1 MGGTMKVKFLGGAQE
16 VGRLAILVETDG
28 GKALFDYGMTAT
40 DPPSLPQE
48 APRID
53 ALFLTHSHLD
63 HCGMVPW
70 VCDKY
75 DDVPV
80 YCTPLT
86 QEISTLLMNDCI
98 KIAKAEGYPEAYDS
112 GAVKRTMRSYRDI
125 DFNDVTQAIGL
136 EVASHSAGHI
146 PGATMYE
153 LNGSRNT
160 LITGDMHTIN
170 QRLVWAAEPVK
181 CDDLIIESTYAGREH
196 PDRTDVEEQFLDK
209 LAEVI
214 GRGGTAI
221 VPSFAVARMQELL
234 LILRDTD
241 YEYWMDGMGKTVNQI
256 YFEHPEYLRS
266 PKKLFNAERRGHVVK
281 NPKMRDKAL
290 EGDIIITTS
299 GMLNGGPVLSYLDKF
314 KNDPKSAVLLTGYQV
329 EGTNGRR
336 LVDTGMIDF
345 YGDIQ
350 KIACEVQSYDFSAHA
365 GHSDLLKFV
374 KDCSPERVVLMHGDN
389 RELLAKPLR
398 EEGYEVILPMNGKSF
413 EL

>member
-1 MGGTMKVKFLGGAQE
+1 MMKVKFLGGAQE
-16 VGRLAILVETDG
+16 VGRLAILVETDS

-86 QEISTLLMNDCI
+86 QEISTLLQNDCI

-112 GAVKRTMRSYRDI
+112 GAVKRTERSYRDI
-125 DFNDVTQAIGL
+125 DFNDVTETIGL

-153 LNGSRNT
+153 LNGARNT

-196 PDRTDVEEQFLDK
+196 PDRTEVEEAFLDK

-314 KNDPKSAVLLTGYQV
+314 KNDPKSAILLTGYQV

-374 KDCSPERVVLMHGDN
+374 RDCSPERVVLMHGDN

>member
-1 MGGTMKVKFLGGAQE
+1 MMKVKFLGGAQE
-16 VGRLAILVETDG
+16 VGRLAILVETDS